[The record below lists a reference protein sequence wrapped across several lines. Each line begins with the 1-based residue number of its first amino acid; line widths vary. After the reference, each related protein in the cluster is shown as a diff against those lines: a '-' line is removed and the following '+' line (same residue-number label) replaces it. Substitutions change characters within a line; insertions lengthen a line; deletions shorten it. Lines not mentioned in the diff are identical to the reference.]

1 MRILERGALSKLCV
15 GVKVH
20 AEGKETTLHA
30 IVDAR
35 NATRLGTVRATIEC
49 ASRLDAVPDDLAMAM
64 GACRGKGMDGAL
76 EAVERAR
83 RTLRTDH
90 LKRLVVIISADIT
103 FGHHAISTSD
113 GCIEHSSC
121 SSI

>member
-1 MRILERGALSKLCV
+1 MRILERRALSKWCV
-15 GVKVH
+15 AVKVH
-20 AEGKETTLHA
+20 AERKETTLHA

-64 GACRGKGMDGAL
+64 GACRSKCMDGAL

-90 LKRLVVIISADIT
+90 LKRLVVIVSADVT
-103 FGHHAISTSD
+103 FRHQAISTSD